1 MAAALG
7 MLAGCYKP
15 EMVQIS
21 APEDVVAPVLEA
33 VEGPIEIT
41 AANMANGEV
50 AFAWTP
56 AEYGVNTQVDYSLE
70 VAAAAAPETKVTITS
85 GITEPAVDTTHI
97 TTKVTYETL
106 NAILYNDLGLAD
118 GVAEDV
124 LFFVGAKVGEYAKI
138 YSEGVKVSA
147 QITAAEKTYP
157 MIYMPGSYQEW
168 KPDQA
173 AVKFQVLYDFAGNGV
188 FEGIADFGKSNDAD
202 RAWKFTCEPNWDFD
216 WGIPSGETPAAE
228 AAEIT
233 LINNDGGDRSNIDV
247 YTVNRYYHFSMD
259 TNTGLLKKNY
269 SFDQIGVIGSFN
281 GWGGDVV
288 MEFNAAKRRFYA
300 DVEFAEDGQFKLRA
314 DADWAVN
321 WGADAFG
328 MTVSNGDGNLEAKA
342 GNYRVYAYMS
352 NPAEMTIELVAGMFG
367 KDEPAAGVT
376 PPAEEPEKPEA
387 PVMTG
392 WGLVGTINNWGNLIE
407 DENKYIADTPLLN
420 DGTWYVAKSV
430 EFAEAGEVKIRLDGK
445 WDKSFGLAADVTF
458 AADTELAVTS
468 DNGAN
473 IAVPAG
479 TYDIYFNPET
489 AKAWFITDGTY
500 PGGAAAPEASEWGIV
515 GQVNGWAA
523 PDITMYKTATEGLFV
538 AYKVEMPDGGFK
550 IRANGEWNDA
560 ANYGLETKGDVEV
573 DHVYDVI
580 TGGGSGDMVLVAG
593 TYDIWFDL
601 TNAKVYIMTPG
612 KAITE
617 AEGGEAPA
625 PEDPADK
632 TWYMVGNFNG
642 WNPGDDAYK
651 MTAEG
656 DYFVFKNFT
665 AAEGCEAK
673 FAPGEWNGDKGG
685 DGTFAVNAAC
695 ATGSSN
701 IAVTAGTYDVYLAK
715 DLSVYYFME
724 AGKTPSAE

>member
-147 QITAAEKTYP
+147 QITAAEKEYP
-157 MIYMPGSYQEW
+157 KLTVAGSYAYNSWTPGKGQF
-168 KPDQA
+168 
-173 AVKFQVLYDFAGNGV
+173 VFDFDGTDTKYSGV
-188 FEGIADFGKSNDAD
+188 IDFGEDVSALNFKFVGA
-202 RAWKFTCEPNWDFD
+202 AWGQNEFSV
-216 WGIPSGETPAAE
+216 PSGEAQAAE
-228 AAEIT
+228 AAE
-233 LINNDGGDRSNIDV
+233 LPLVAGGGDNISA
-247 YTVNRYYHFSMD
+247 YTTHRFYSLTLDKATPKLIKNFGFSS
-259 TNTGLLKKNY
+259 L
-269 SFDQIGVIGSFN
+269 GVIGDATPT
-281 GWGGDVV
+281 GWDADTDMV
-288 MEFNAAKRRFYA
+288 FNAEKQRFYV
-300 DVEFAEDGQFKLRA
+300 DLTLTDGKIKFRA
-314 DADWAVN
+314 DDGWDVN
-321 WGADAFG
+321 WGGADGVLASG
-328 MTVSNGDGNLEAKA
+328 GSDIEVTAGDYRIYVNLNDPANPVYELNAK
-342 GNYRVYAYMS
+342 
-352 NPAEMTIELVAGMFG
+352 MFG

-560 ANYGLETKGDVEV
+560 ANYGLETSGDVEV

-580 TGGGSGDMVLVAG
+580 TSGGSGDMVLVAG

>member
-1 MAAALG
+1 MKITKYFLSMAAALG

-21 APEDVVAPVLEA
+21 APEDVVAPVLED

-97 TTKVTYETL
+97 TAKVTYETL

-147 QITAAEKTYP
+147 QITAAEKEYP
-157 MIYMPGSYQEW
+157 KLTVAGSYAYNSWTPGKGQF
-168 KPDQA
+168 
-173 AVKFQVLYDFAGNGV
+173 VFDFDGTDTKYSGV
-188 FEGIADFGKSNDAD
+188 IDFGEDVSALNFKFVGE
-202 RAWKFTCEPNWDFD
+202 AWGKNEFSV
-216 WGIPSGETPAAE
+216 PSGEAQAAE
-228 AAEIT
+228 AAELPLVAGGGDNISAYTTHRFYSLTLDKATPKLIKNFGFSSLGVIGDATPTGWDADTDMQFNAEKQRFYVDIT
-233 LINNDGGDRSNIDV
+233 LIDGTIKFRVDDAWTLDWGGAD
-247 YTVNRYYHFSMD
+247 
-259 TNTGLLKKNY
+259 GLLEK
-269 SFDQIGVIGSFN
+269 
-281 GWGGDVV
+281 GGANIAVTAGDYRIYVNLNDPANPV
-288 MEFNAAKRRFYA
+288 YELNAK
-300 DVEFAEDGQFKLRA
+300 
-314 DADWAVN
+314 
-321 WGADAFG
+321 
-328 MTVSNGDGNLEAKA
+328 
-342 GNYRVYAYMS
+342 
-352 NPAEMTIELVAGMFG
+352 MFG
-367 KDEPAAGVT
+367 KDEPTSGTTT
-376 PPAEEPEKPEA
+376 PEPEPE
-387 PVMTG
+387 PTPELKG
-392 WGLVGTINNWGNLIE
+392 WGIVGTITGW
-407 DENKYIADTPLLN
+407 ADGADIMMTS
-420 DGTWYVAKSV
+420 DGTWHVAKGV
-430 EFAEAGEVKIRLDGK
+430 EFGAEDKFKIRLDGK
-445 WDKSFGLAADVTF
+445 WDTSFGGEFKANEEVT
-458 AADTELAVTS
+458 LTS
-468 DNGAN
+468 ENGPD
-473 IAVPAG
+473 IVPAAG
-479 TYDIYFNPET
+479 KYDIYFNPENG
-489 AKAWFITDGTY
+489 KAWFINDGSY
-500 PGGAAAPEASEWGIV
+500 PGGGAAPEASEWGIV
-515 GQVNGWAA
+515 GQVNGWEA
-523 PDITMYKTATEGLFV
+523 PDITMYKTSTEGLFV

-632 TWYMVGNFNG
+632 TWYMVGNFND

>member
-1 MAAALG
+1 MKITKYFLSMAAALG

-97 TTKVTYETL
+97 TAKVTYETL

-138 YSEGVKVSA
+138 YSEGVKVYA
-147 QITAAEKTYP
+147 QITAAEKEYP
-157 MIYMPGSYQEW
+157 KLTVAGSYAYNSWTPGKGQFVF
-168 KPDQA
+168 D
-173 AVKFQVLYDFAGNGV
+173 
-188 FEGIADFGKSNDAD
+188 FEGTDTKYSGVIDFGEDVSALNFKFVGE
-202 RAWKFTCEPNWDFD
+202 AWGKNEFSV
-216 WGIPSGETPAAE
+216 PSGEAQAAE
-228 AAEIT
+228 AAE
-233 LINNDGGDRSNIDV
+233 LPLVAGGGDNISA
-247 YTVNRYYHFSMD
+247 YTTHRFYSLTLDKATPKLIKNFGFSS
-259 TNTGLLKKNY
+259 L
-269 SFDQIGVIGSFN
+269 GVIGDATPT
-281 GWGGDVV
+281 GWDADTDMV
-288 MEFNAAKRRFYA
+288 FNAEKQRFYV
-300 DVEFAEDGQFKLRA
+300 DLTLVDGTIKFRA
-314 DADWAVN
+314 DDDWAVN
-321 WGADAFG
+321 WGGADGAL
-328 MTVSNGDGNLEAKA
+328 VSGGDNIAVTAGDYRIYVNLNDPANPVYELNAK
-342 GNYRVYAYMS
+342 
-352 NPAEMTIELVAGMFG
+352 MFG
-367 KDEPAAGVT
+367 KDEPTSGTTT
-376 PPAEEPEKPEA
+376 PEPEPE
-387 PVMTG
+387 PTPELKG
-392 WGLVGTINNWGNLIE
+392 WGIVGTITGW
-407 DENKYIADTPLLN
+407 ADGADIMMTS
-420 DGTWYVAKSV
+420 DGTWHVAKGV
-430 EFAEAGEVKIRLDGK
+430 EFGAEDKFKIRLDGK
-445 WDKSFGLAADVTF
+445 WDTSFGGEFKANEEVT
-458 AADTELAVTS
+458 LTS
-468 DNGAN
+468 ENGPD
-473 IAVPAG
+473 IVPAAG
-479 TYDIYFNPET
+479 KYDIYFNPENG
-489 AKAWFITDGTY
+489 KAWFINDGSY

-580 TGGGSGDMVLVAG
+580 TGGGSGDMILVAG

>member
-97 TTKVTYETL
+97 TAKVTYETL

-147 QITAAEKTYP
+147 QITAAEKEYP
-157 MIYMPGSYQEW
+157 KLTVAGSYAYNSWTPGKGQFVF
-168 KPDQA
+168 D
-173 AVKFQVLYDFAGNGV
+173 
-188 FEGIADFGKSNDAD
+188 FEGTDTKYSGVIDFGEDVSALNFKFVGE
-202 RAWKFTCEPNWDFD
+202 AWGKNEFSV
-216 WGIPSGETPAAE
+216 PSGEAQAAE
-228 AAEIT
+228 AAE
-233 LINNDGGDRSNIDV
+233 LPLVAGGGDNISA
-247 YTVNRYYHFSMD
+247 YTTHRFYSLTLDKATPKLIKNFGFSS
-259 TNTGLLKKNY
+259 L
-269 SFDQIGVIGSFN
+269 GVIGDATPT
-281 GWGGDVV
+281 GWDADTDMV
-288 MEFNAAKRRFYA
+288 FNAEKQRFYV
-300 DVEFAEDGQFKLRA
+300 DLTLVDGTIKFRA
-314 DADWAVN
+314 DDDWAVN
-321 WGADAFG
+321 WGGADGAL
-328 MTVSNGDGNLEAKA
+328 VSGGDNIAVTAGDYRIYVNLNDPANPVYELNAK
-342 GNYRVYAYMS
+342 
-352 NPAEMTIELVAGMFG
+352 MFG
-367 KDEPAAGVT
+367 KDEPTSGTTT
-376 PPAEEPEKPEA
+376 PEPEPE
-387 PVMTG
+387 PTPELKG
-392 WGLVGTINNWGNLIE
+392 WGIVGTITGW
-407 DENKYIADTPLLN
+407 ADGADIMMTS
-420 DGTWYVAKSV
+420 DGTWHVAKGV
-430 EFAEAGEVKIRLDGK
+430 EFGAEDKFKIRLDGK
-445 WDKSFGLAADVTF
+445 WDTSFGGEFKANEEVT
-458 AADTELAVTS
+458 LTS
-468 DNGAN
+468 ENGPD
-473 IAVPAG
+473 IVPAAG
-479 TYDIYFNPET
+479 KYDIYFNPENG
-489 AKAWFITDGTY
+489 KAWFINDGSY

-580 TGGGSGDMVLVAG
+580 TGGGSGDMILVAG

>member
-97 TTKVTYETL
+97 TAKVTYETL

-147 QITAAEKTYP
+147 QITAAEKEYP
-157 MIYMPGSYQEW
+157 KLTVAGSYAYNSWTPGKGQFVF
-168 KPDQA
+168 D
-173 AVKFQVLYDFAGNGV
+173 
-188 FEGIADFGKSNDAD
+188 FEGTDTKYSGVIDFGEDVSALNFKFVGE
-202 RAWKFTCEPNWDFD
+202 AWGKNEFSV
-216 WGIPSGETPAAE
+216 PSGEAQAAE
-228 AAEIT
+228 AAE
-233 LINNDGGDRSNIDV
+233 LPLVAGGGDNISA
-247 YTVNRYYHFSMD
+247 YTTHRFYSLTLDKATPKLIKNFGFSS
-259 TNTGLLKKNY
+259 L
-269 SFDQIGVIGSFN
+269 GVIGDATPT
-281 GWGGDVV
+281 GWDADTDMV
-288 MEFNAAKRRFYA
+288 FNAEKQRFYV
-300 DVEFAEDGQFKLRA
+300 DLTLVDGTIKFRA
-314 DADWAVN
+314 DDDWAVN
-321 WGADAFG
+321 WGGADGAL
-328 MTVSNGDGNLEAKA
+328 VSGGDNIAVTAGDYRIYVNLNDPANPVYELNAK
-342 GNYRVYAYMS
+342 
-352 NPAEMTIELVAGMFG
+352 MFG
-367 KDEPAAGVT
+367 KDEPTSGTTT
-376 PPAEEPEKPEA
+376 PEPEPE
-387 PVMTG
+387 PTPELKG
-392 WGLVGTINNWGNLIE
+392 WGIVGTITGW
-407 DENKYIADTPLLN
+407 ADGADIMMTS
-420 DGTWYVAKSV
+420 DGTWHVAKGV
-430 EFAEAGEVKIRLDGK
+430 EFGAEDKFKIRLDGK
-445 WDKSFGLAADVTF
+445 WDTSFGGEFKANEEVT
-458 AADTELAVTS
+458 LTS
-468 DNGAN
+468 ENGPD
-473 IAVPAG
+473 IVPAAG
-479 TYDIYFNPET
+479 KYDIYFNPENG
-489 AKAWFITDGTY
+489 KAWFINDGSY
-500 PGGAAAPEASEWGIV
+500 PGGGAAPEASEWGIV
-515 GQVNGWAA
+515 GQVNGWEA

-632 TWYMVGNFNG
+632 TWYMVGNFND